1 MRKIKAF
8 FFIAL
13 LSCSVY
19 GSAAKLRQVA
29 LIDLPGSPG
38 FNQVTMANG
47 QVVITR
53 PGTNTIEIF
62 SPVKRRVVARISQ
75 ISDPRGMAVDDEGG
89 TLYVALAGNNS
100 IIAVDTRS
108 WKVEKIIPVLH
119 RPERLLWVPQTRTL
133 YATSVLD
140 RTLSAINLQTGT
152 EGDVLELN
160 ALPQDMVYDP
170 ARRTILLSLQ
180 DLNQVALI
188 DSSNKIAG
196 RYKLLAS
203 EPTGLALDEDR
214 RRLYVAVR
222 YAVLALNADTGQELA
237 RIPAPGGTDALVLDP
252 GGNLLYAAAGDGSVL
267 AIDLN
272 KNVVDHELPTDV
284 KGYSIAYDP
293 AHHMIFL
300 PGGREGRSKMVILS
314 PTGVAEPNKLQ
325 NAASPP
331 PQASQQQQSSA
342 QTAMKK

>member
-1 MRKIKAF
+1 M
-8 FFIAL
+8 
-13 LSCSVY
+13 Y
-19 GSAAKLRQVA
+19 GLAAKLRQVA

-38 FNQVTMANG
+38 FNEVTMANG
-47 QVVITR
+47 QVVISR

-62 SPVKRRVVARISQ
+62 SPVKRRVIARISQ

-89 TLYVALAGNNS
+89 TLYVALAGNSS
-100 IIAVDTRS
+100 IAAVDTRS
-108 WKVEKIIPVLH
+108 WKVEKIIPVQH
-119 RPERLLWVPQTRTL
+119 RPDRLLWVPQTKSL

-140 RTLSAINLQTGT
+140 RTLSIIDLSTSAEKT
-152 EGDVLELN
+152 VLELN
-160 ALPQDMVYDP
+160 ALPQDLAYDA
-170 ARRTILLSLQ
+170 ARRAVLISLQ
-180 DLNQVALI
+180 DLKQIAVI
-188 DSSNKIAG
+188 GGDNKIVN
-196 RYKLLAS
+196 RINLMAS
-203 EPTGLALDEDR
+203 EPTGLALDEER

-222 YAVLALNADTGQELA
+222 YAVLALNADTGAELA
-237 RIPAPGGTDALVLDP
+237 RIPAPGGIDALVLDP

-272 KNVVDHELPTDV
+272 RNAVDHELPTDV

-293 AHHMIFL
+293 AHKMLFL

-314 PTGVAEPNKLQ
+314 PSGVAGPNRLQ

-331 PQASQQQQSSA
+331 AGKSQQTP

>member
-1 MRKIKAF
+1 MRNIKPVL
-8 FFIAL
+8 FITI

-19 GSAAKLRQVA
+19 GFAAKLRQVA

-47 QVVITR
+47 QVVVTR

-100 IIAVDTRS
+100 IAAVDTRN
-108 WKVEKIIPVLH
+108 WKVEKIIPVQH
-119 RPERLLWVPQTRTL
+119 RPERLLWVPQTKTL
-133 YATSVLD
+133 YVTSVLD
-140 RTLSAINLQTGT
+140 RTLSAIDLRTSA
-152 EGDVLELN
+152 ESDVLELN
-160 ALPQDMVYDP
+160 ALPQDLVYDP
-170 ARRTILLSLQ
+170 AKRAILLSLQ
-180 DLNQVALI
+180 DQNQVALI
-188 DSSNKIAG
+188 DSSNKITG
-196 RYKLLAS
+196 RYKLVAS
-203 EPTGLALDEDR
+203 EPTGLALDEER

-222 YAVLALNADTGQELA
+222 YAVLELNADTGQELA

-252 GGNLLYAAAGDGSVL
+252 GGNLLYAASGDGSVL
-267 AIDLN
+267 AIDIN
-272 KNVVDHELPTDV
+272 KNTVDHELPTDV
-284 KGYSIAYDP
+284 KGYAIAYDP

-314 PTGVAEPNKLQ
+314 PTGVTEPNKLQ

-331 PQASQQQQSSA
+331 PGTSQQQSS
-342 QTAMKK
+342 QTAKK

>member
-1 MRKIKAF
+1 MRNIKAVL
-8 FFIAL
+8 FITI

-19 GSAAKLRQVA
+19 GLAAKLRQVA

-62 SPVKRRVVARISQ
+62 SPVKRRVIARISQ

-100 IIAVDTRS
+100 IIAVDTRT
-108 WKVEKIIPVLH
+108 WKVEKIIPVQH
-119 RPERLLWVPQTRTL
+119 RPDRLLWVPQTRTL

-140 RTLSAINLQTGT
+140 RMLSAIDLRTSA
-152 EGDVLELN
+152 ESALLELN
-160 ALPQDMVYDP
+160 ALPQDLVYDT
-170 ARRTILLSLQ
+170 ARQMIVLSLQ
-180 DLNQVALI
+180 DQNQIALI

-196 RYKLLAS
+196 RYKLVAS
-203 EPTGLALDEDR
+203 EPTGLALDEEH

-252 GGNLLYAAAGDGSVL
+252 GGKLLYAAAGDGSVL

-272 KNVVDHELPTDV
+272 KNTVDHELPTDV
-284 KGYSIAYDP
+284 KGYAIAYDR

-314 PTGVAEPNKLQ
+314 PTGVPEPSKLQ

-331 PQASQQQQSSA
+331 PGAQKESP